1 MPKTQ
6 NRAVMIWLF
15 IFAFFV
21 GFIVLWG
28 GFTRLTRSGLSI
40 VQWNPISGAMPP
52 IGQQAWQEEFAQY
65 QKTPEFQKVNFNMT
79 LDEYRY
85 IFYIEWFHR
94 NLARSA
100 GLVYAIPV
108 FFFLFTKRIPW
119 KEFGIYFLIGI
130 LFITQAFAGWYMV
143 ASGLED
149 QPAVSHYLLTL
160 HLFIALSLLGL
171 SFWVALGHRFGFAQG
186 KAKFSTP
193 TKLAIATFIC
203 VLIQIAYGGFTSGLK
218 AGFISDT
225 WPLMFG
231 QLIPSGLLSALQP
244 WTLNL
249 VAAPATVMFIHRWF
263 AFAVLAIAVIVY
275 LTVRRLKFPR
285 EAQTAALILLGL
297 ILLQGL
303 LGISIVLSHVQIAIA
318 LTHQAVA
325 ITLFASTIYLI
336 YRLHAADHQ
345 LA

>member
-40 VQWNPISGAMPP
+40 VQWNPISGAKPP
-52 IGQQAWQEEFAQY
+52 IGQQAWEREFAQY
-65 QKTPEFQKVNFNMT
+65 QKTPEFQKVNSTMT

-119 KEFGIYFLIGI
+119 KEFGIYFVTGL
-130 LFITQAFAGWYMV
+130 LFIAQAFAGWYMV

-149 QPAVSHYLLTL
+149 RPAVSHYLLTL

-171 SFWVALGHRFGFAQG
+171 SLWVALGHRFGFPAG
-186 KAKFSTP
+186 RAKWSLP
-193 TKLAIATFIC
+193 SKLALTTFGFI
-203 VLIQIAYGGFTSGLK
+203 LIQIAYGGFTAGLK
-218 AGFISDT
+218 AGHISDT

-231 QLIPSGLLSALQP
+231 QLIPSGLLTTLQP

-263 AFAVLAIAVIVY
+263 AFAALGMAILVY
-275 LTVRRLKFPR
+275 ITVRRLKFPR
-285 EAQTAALILLGL
+285 EAYRAAAILLGL

-303 LGISIVLSHVQIAIA
+303 LGISVVLFHVQIDIA
-318 LTHQAVA
+318 LTHQAIA
-325 ITLFASTIYLI
+325 IVLYAFTIFLI
-336 YRLHAADHQ
+336 HRLRAVDHQ